1 MSKQYLSTKQLRQ
14 RFANVSHMWIVRKLE
29 SDKTFPRPVK
39 LGGGRLN
46 FWDEAAIEKWER
58 AQAVAA

>member
-1 MSKQYLSTKQLRQ
+1 MTKTFLSSKQLQE
-14 RFANVSHMWIVRKLE
+14 RFANVSRMWITRKIA
-29 SDKTFPRPVK
+29 SDSTFPCPVK

-58 AQAVAA
+58 EQAA